1 MDVSTTAA
9 LAKQS
14 RYAAAQAQLKNLA
27 PYNAKKSG
35 VLRYKAMKKADTGSL
50 DEKEKH

>member
-27 PYNAKKSG
+27 PYNAKKTWACCA
-35 VLRYKAMKKADTGSL
+35 YKAMKIAVTGSAR
-50 DEKEKH
+50 